1 MKKTLVTL
9 VLILNMV
16 AVPAAAVALD
26 TASGEAQGPAPHKA
40 TLIDIEDCN
49 RQILLK
55 EIELERYSINFRKK
69 NNVQGRYRGWRYFI
83 SQEANASLTSA
94 GLLRQLRERQ
104 NVIDANNR
112 VGSLRRRPNRQVLE
126 SGLICQLVGQSIG
139 GTGSAIELGI
149 NMVHE
154 QQARKQGYGPKGW
167 HS

>member
-83 SQEANASLTSA
+83 SQEANARSPVPVFC
-94 GLLRQLRERQ
+94 G
-104 NVIDANNR
+104 N
-112 VGSLRRRPNRQVLE
+112 
-126 SGLICQLVGQSIG
+126 
-139 GTGSAIELGI
+139 
-149 NMVHE
+149 
-154 QQARKQGYGPKGW
+154 
-167 HS
+167 

>member
-26 TASGEAQGPAPHKA
+26 TTSGEAQGPAPHKA

-69 NNVQGRYRGWRYFI
+69 NNVQGRYRAGVIYLAG
-83 SQEANASLTSA
+83 SQCLAHQCRSFA
-94 GLLRQLRERQ
+94 
-104 NVIDANNR
+104 
-112 VGSLRRRPNRQVLE
+112 
-126 SGLICQLVGQSIG
+126 
-139 GTGSAIELGI
+139 AIERTAKC
-149 NMVHE
+149 N
-154 QQARKQGYGPKGW
+154 
-167 HS
+167 